1 MRPAGSEEPA
11 YVWSTQASSGGGRK
25 GSIPQRRQGGAMQV
39 TMGLRR
45 AALIRGNQTAVLDG
59 SIRRSWREVQDRVA
73 RLAGALRAAGL
84 GRGDRV
90 AILMLNGHRY
100 LELYYAVPWGC
111 GVVMPLNIRLSP
123 LELLAQITDGEP
135 TFIIVDDTFARV
147 TAHLGP
153 QMASVRAV
161 IHAGDASAEG
171 TIPYES
177 LVTSG
182 P

>member
-1 MRPAGSEEPA
+1 
-11 YVWSTQASSGGGRK
+11 
-25 GSIPQRRQGGAMQV
+25 MQV

-100 LELYYAVPWGC
+100 LELYYAVPWAG

-123 LELLAQITDGEP
+123 LELLA
-135 TFIIVDDTFARV
+135 
-147 TAHLGP
+147 
-153 QMASVRAV
+153 
-161 IHAGDASAEG
+161 
-171 TIPYES
+171 
-177 LVTSG
+177 
-182 P
+182 